1 MEPNRR
7 QTLNR
12 PPIFGVL
19 LACALMAGVLSLAWL
34 EHGSAFARSLSQS
47 RPVLTWLALDTGNG
61 REAPDLFLAVYQ
73 PTRRTLEL
81 VHWPGSRRMPGG
93 GTLNGAYAALRRNG
107 ADPATAARHMA
118 DAAGSALEALG
129 LTGQDWKG
137 LRLWRGEAPAAH
149 AEPALAARQWILR
162 RTGARLWPALL
173 ESRGSAAGS
182 SWPWFDRM
190 LLALELQRLR
200 PEAARPAELPPE
212 DQVGPF
218 MERLLNPGAAGPAPQ
233 RPTVEVLN
241 ASARPGAASR
251 VKNIL
256 RSSGADVMSV
266 DNAVGARTVVYD
278 RTGDFANAA
287 AVLRMLDCTA
297 AQAMT
302 QVDLK
307 RLVDVT
313 VVIGE
318 DCSFP

>member
-1 MEPNRR
+1 
-7 QTLNR
+7 
-12 PPIFGVL
+12 
-19 LACALMAGVLSLAWL
+19 MAGVLALAWL
-34 EHGSAFARSLSQS
+34 EHGSAFARSFSQS
-47 RPVLTWLALDTGNG
+47 RPVLAWLALDTGNG
-61 REAPDLFLAVYQ
+61 LEAPDLFLAVYQ
-73 PTRRTLEL
+73 PTRRTLDL
-81 VHWPGSRRMPGG
+81 VHLPGSLRVPSGG
-93 GTLNGAYAALRRNG
+93 RLESAFAAARRNG
-107 ADPATAARHMA
+107 ASPAAAARRMA
-118 DAAGSALEALG
+118 EAAEASLEPLVPAWK
-129 LTGQDWKG
+129 DWSG
-137 LRLWRGEAPAAH
+137 PRLWRGAGIAAH
-149 AEPALAARQWILR
+149 DEPALAARQWILR

-173 ESRGSAAGS
+173 ASRGSAAGT
-182 SWPWFDRM
+182 SWHWFDRV

-218 MERLLNPGAAGPAPQ
+218 MERLLNPGAAGPAPR

-256 RSSGADVMSV
+256 RSGGADVMSV
-266 DNAVGARTVVYD
+266 GNAVGARTVVYD

-287 AVLRMLDCTA
+287 AVLRMLDCPA

-307 RLVDVT
+307 RLVDIT